1 MTEHAHSPYLED
13 IPLEEALARWWSVLA
28 DAGLDRP
35 LPGESVALEDAAGRI
50 TAEPVWAL
58 ISSPHYHAA
67 AMDGYAVR
75 AEETRG
81 ATETHPVHLDVGQ
94 QAFYVDTGD
103 PLPPGTNAVIMVE
116 DVQVR
121 ESTNQRIN
129 ESANQRINESA
140 NQRINESANQRIN
153 ESANQRISESTNQR
167 ISESANQRISESAN
181 RQSAIHNPAALRSGD
196 YSPQSAIE
204 VLAAV
209 APWQHVRP
217 MGEDMVATEL
227 ILPANHRLRPQDI
240 GAAAGAGHAR
250 LTVRRRP
257 RVAIQPTGTE
267 LVAPGSNLRPGDI
280 VEYNSLV
287 LGAMIAEWGGAAT
300 RLPPLA
306 DDYAA
311 IRDRI
316 LEAAQTHDLV
326 IVNAGS
332 SAGSEDFT
340 ARIVAELGQL
350 LVHGIAVRPG
360 HPVILG
366 VIHLPLPGNRDQG
379 SAQSPQY
386 AIRNTQSLPVP
397 FIGLPGYP
405 VSAAI
410 TCELLVKP
418 TVARWLGQPADERP
432 QIDATIT
439 RKVVSPEGDEEFL
452 RVTVGQVGERV
463 VATPLAGGSGI
474 LMSLVRADGIV
485 RIPRGEGGFEPG
497 ASITVDL
504 NRPPAVIRRTLVA
517 IGSHDLTLDLLADE
531 LGQRHPGW
539 RLSSANVGSLGG
551 LLALARGEA
560 HFAGSHLLDEATGE
574 YNVAYIKRYL
584 PGVPVVVLGF
594 VQREQGLIVPKGNP
608 KGIRALADLTRPD
621 VVFIN
626 RQRGAGTRVLLDY
639 RLKQAA
645 IRPAA
650 IQGYE
655 RQEFTHLAVAAA
667 VASGAADCG
676 MGILAAARA
685 LGLDFVPLDHERYDL
700 IIPARFYDDPVLM
713 RLLEICRDPAFA
725 ARVSALGGYTTDDMG
740 TVLARV

>member
-1 MTEHAHSPYLED
+1 M
-13 IPLEEALARWWSVLA
+13 PLDE
-28 DAGLDRP
+28 
-35 LPGESVALEDAAGRI
+35 AAGRI
-50 TAEPVWAL
+50 TAEPVWAR

-75 AEETRG
+75 AEDTRG
-81 ATETHPVHLDVGQ
+81 ASETQPVYLAVGQ

-103 PLPPGTNAVIMVE
+103 PLPPGHERGDHGGRRAGAR
-116 DVQVR
+116 R
-121 ESTNQRIN
+121 E
-129 ESANQRINESA
+129 
-140 NQRINESANQRIN
+140 
-153 ESANQRISESTNQR
+153 
-167 ISESANQRISESAN
+167 
-181 RQSAIHNPAALRSGD
+181 RSKHRDPRRGR
-196 YSPQSAIE
+196 
-204 VLAAV
+204 

-240 GAAAGAGHAR
+240 GAAAGAGHSQ
-250 LTVRRRP
+250 LSVRRRP

-267 LVAPGSNLRPGDI
+267 LVAPGATLYPGAI
-280 VEYNSLV
+280 IEYNSLV
-287 LGAMIAEWGGAAT
+287 LAAMVREWGGLAD

-311 IRDRI
+311 IRERV
-316 LEAAQTHDLV
+316 LAAARDHDLV
-326 IVNAGS
+326 IINAGS

-340 ARIVAELGQL
+340 ARIVAELGEL
-350 LVHGIAVRPG
+350 LVHGIAIRPG

-366 VIHLPLPGNRDQG
+366 LIHVPDESSERG
-379 SAQSPQY
+379 STPASD
-386 AIRNTQSLPVP
+386 ITKHVSRSIPV
-397 FIGLPGYP
+397 IGLPGYP

-418 TVARWLGQPADERP
+418 TLLRWLGQPGDERP
-432 QIDATIT
+432 SVQATIT

-463 VATPLAGGSGI
+463 VASPLASGSGV

-485 RIPRGEGGFEPG
+485 RIPRGEQGFEPG
-497 ASITVDL
+497 AAVTVSL
-504 NRPPAVIRRTLVA
+504 FRPPESLARTVVA

-531 LGQRHPGW
+531 LGRRYPGR

-560 HFAGSHLLDEATGE
+560 HFAGSHLLDEETGE
-574 YNVAYIKRYL
+574 YNVAYIRRLL
-584 PGVPVVVLGF
+584 PDIRIVLLGF
-594 VQREQGLIVPKGNP
+594 VQREQGLIVPRGNP
-608 KGIRALADLTRPD
+608 KGIRGWADLARPD

-639 RLKQAA
+639 RLKGAG
-645 IRPAA
+645 IDPRA
-650 IQGYE
+650 IQGYD

-676 MGILAAARA
+676 LGILAAARA
-685 LGLDFVPLDHERYDL
+685 LDLDFVPLDHERYDL
-700 IIPARFYDDPVLM
+700 VIPAAFYESDVLAP
-713 RLLEICRDPAFA
+713 LLAIVRDPAFA
-725 ARVSALGGYTTDDMG
+725 ARVDALGGYATPQMG
-740 TVLARV
+740 RVLGELGA